1 MSNKLLKMLAIQAAT
16 CAYASNGYR
25 MYDRPQ
31 KFETL
36 PLSKILRPQP
46 VQLHKFNIKGVEI
59 EARSRKDAIKRYN
72 HLKKK

>member
-1 MSNKLLKMLAIQAAT
+1 MLAIQAAT
-16 CAYASNGYR
+16 CAYASKGYR

-31 KFETL
+31 EFKTP
-36 PLSKILRPQP
+36 PLSKILKPQT

-72 HLKKK
+72 HLNKK

>member
-1 MSNKLLKMLAIQAAT
+1 MLAIQAAT

-31 KFETL
+31 EFKTP
-36 PLSKILRPQP
+36 PLSQILKPKP
-46 VQLHKFNIKGVEI
+46 IQLHKFNIKGVRI